1 MLKTSWPSPAEMR
14 AYERAW
20 RKDTDEAA
28 KRERDDSA
36 RARALVREQLKQG
49 PRSEAS
55 IMAAAEAAEISEHV
69 LIAAASVLGVRTQKG
84 QWWLPDARQLSGQ
97 AGHNGP
103 P

>member
-1 MLKTSWPSPAEMR
+1 M
-14 AYERAW
+14 
-20 RKDTDEAA
+20 
-28 KRERDDSA
+28 SA
-36 RARALVREQLKQG
+36 RAAALVREQLKHG

-84 QWWLPDARQLSGQ
+84 RWWLPDARQLSGQ